1 MDLAGVYK
9 DLRIDECNQFIG
21 IQTEAGT
28 GYLRDACSKWTRNI
42 SALQRRTDRIAA
54 LRERL
59 GAIAREESERDFAA
73 AAAAEP
79 TVRKI
84 LDPPTD
90 FAEECYGQLLFRGDL
105 TITANHIPF
114 LLTVLRFYKIFITP
128 VMAVAMPLMAIILPY
143 ILVRFVFG
151 MPMPIRAY
159 IGLLRKVYSGGMGAV
174 AGAPAEPAG
183 YLSQIKFYAQTG
195 WLCFNFAQSLWQPIQ
210 SAKHLYHLDK
220 TLQVEGQAIQ
230 ELVGATHRLRERL
243 LRLGFKSPP
252 LSIELESVADVRR
265 AVAYV
270 LESPEA
276 MKLLLRQLGEYEV
289 MIRLA
294 THPDLCIVRWLGGT
308 RPQLRIR
315 RTCDIRVQREDRV
328 PISIRLDVQP
338 HSLLTGPNR
347 GGKSTALR
355 AIGRCVF
362 LAHTLGVGIGERVAM
377 TPFDW
382 IQTCLRLEDIPGQQ
396 SLFEREVAFAAL
408 GLDRIRTSKGRG
420 LLLIDELFHSTNPP
434 DAEIASRQFL
444 DELWSS
450 RLALSIIS
458 THLFALTDS
467 PAEKVQLLCCPAID
481 DGRRIKY
488 KYGLTA
494 GVCKVSSV
502 REILREQGFRG
513 SKSCAQNYL

>member
-9 DLRIDECNQFIG
+9 DLCIDECKTFIG
-21 IQTEAGT
+21 IRTESGADHLKG
-28 GYLRDACSKWTRNI
+28 ACSKWTRHI

-59 GAIAREESERDFAA
+59 DPTFRQESERDLEI

-79 TVRKI
+79 AVRKI
-84 LDPPTD
+84 LDPPSD

-105 TITANHIPF
+105 TVTANHIPF
-114 LLTVLRFYKIFITP
+114 LLTVLRFYKIFVTP
-128 VMAVAMPLMAIILPY
+128 VMAVAMPLMALILPY
-143 ILVRFVFG
+143 ILIRFVFG
-151 MPMPIRAY
+151 MPMPVGVY
-159 IGLLRKVYSGGMGAV
+159 IGLLRKVYSGGMGTADT
-174 AGAPAEPAG
+174 GATTG
-183 YLSQIKFYAQTG
+183 YLSQLKFYAQTG

-210 SAKHLYHLDK
+210 SAKHLYKLDK
-220 TLQVEGQAIQ
+220 TLQAEGQAIQ
-230 ELVGATHRLRERL
+230 ELVGAIHRLRERL
-243 LRLGFKSPP
+243 LTLGFKSPT
-252 LSIELESVADVRR
+252 LSVELESVADVRR

-270 LESPEA
+270 LESPA
-276 MKLLLRQLGEYEV
+276 SMKLLLRQLGEYEV
-289 MIRLA
+289 LIRLA
-294 THPDLCIVRWLGGT
+294 AHPDLCIVRWLGGA

-315 RTCDIRVQREDRV
+315 RTCDIRVPREQRV
-328 PISIRLDVQP
+328 PISVRMDAQP

-362 LAHTLGVGIGERVAM
+362 LAHTLGVGIGVRVAM

-396 SLFEREVAFAAL
+396 SLFEREVGFAAL
-408 GLDRIRTSKGRG
+408 GLDRIRTSKSRG
-420 LLLIDELFHSTNPP
+420 LLFIDELFHSTNPP

-450 RLALSIIS
+450 RRTLSIIS

-481 DGRRIKY
+481 DGRHIKY
-488 KYGLTA
+488 KYGLSA

-502 REILREQGFRG
+502 REILREQGFSG
-513 SKSCAQNYL
+513 GGPSAQNYR

>member
-9 DLRIDECNQFIG
+9 DLRIDECNAFIG
-21 IQTEAGT
+21 IRTEAGAAVMK
-28 GYLRDACSKWTRNI
+28 DACSKWTKNI
-42 SALQRRTDRIAA
+42 GALQRRTDRIAA

-59 GAIAREESERDFAA
+59 DPVFREESERDLEA

-84 LDPPTD
+84 LDPPSD

-105 TITANHIPF
+105 TVTANHIPF
-114 LLTVLRFYKIFITP
+114 LLTVLRFYKIFVTP
-128 VMAVAMPLMAIILPY
+128 VMAVAMPLMALILPY

-151 MPMPIRAY
+151 LPMPVGTY
-159 IGLLRKVYSGGMGAV
+159 IGLLRRVYSGGMGGSDGAV
-174 AGAPAEPAG
+174 AGATTG
-183 YLSQIKFYAQTG
+183 YLSQLKFYAQTG
-195 WLCFNFAQSLWQPIQ
+195 WLCFNFAQSLWQPFQ

-220 TLQVEGQAIQ
+220 TLQAEGQAIQ
-230 ELVGATHRLRERL
+230 ALVGATHRLRERL
-243 LRLGFKSPP
+243 LALGFRSSP
-252 LSIELESVADVRR
+252 LSIDLESVADVRR

-289 MIRLA
+289 LYRLA
-294 THPDLCIVRWLGGT
+294 AHPDLCIVRWLGGA

-315 RTCDIRVQREDRV
+315 RTCDIRVRREERV
-328 PISIRLDVQP
+328 PISVRMDKQP

-420 LLLIDELFHSTNPP
+420 LLFIDELFHSTNPP

-450 RLALSIIS
+450 RRTLSIIS

-467 PAEKVQLLCCPAID
+467 PAERVQLLCCPAID
-481 DGRRIKY
+481 DGRRITY
-488 KYGLTA
+488 KYGLAT

-502 REILREQGFRG
+502 REILREQGFCHRR
-513 SKSCAQNYL
+513 AQNYR

>member
-9 DLRIDECNQFIG
+9 DLRIDECNNFIG
-21 IQTEAGT
+21 IRTEAAAT
-28 GYLRDACSKWTRNI
+28 VMKEACGKWTSHI
-42 SALQRRTDRIAA
+42 GVLQKRTERIAA

-59 GAIAREESERDFAA
+59 SAHRREEFEQDLEA

-84 LDPPTD
+84 LDPPSD
-90 FAEECYGQLLFRGDL
+90 FADECYGQLLFRGDL
-105 TITANHIPF
+105 TSTANHIPY
-114 LLTVLRFYKIFITP
+114 LLTVLRFYKIFVTPIMAIT
-128 VMAVAMPLMAIILPY
+128 MPLMALILPY

-151 MPMPIRAY
+151 IPMPVGAY
-159 IGLLRKVYSGGMGAV
+159 IGLLRKVYSGGGAE
-174 AGAPAEPAG
+174 EPTG
-183 YLSQIKFYAQTG
+183 HLGRLKFYAQTG
-195 WLCFNFAQSLWQPIQ
+195 WLCFNFIQSLWQPIQ

-220 TLQVEGQAIQ
+220 TLQAEGEAIQ
-230 ELVGATHRLRERL
+230 ILVGSTHRLRERL
-243 LRLGFKSPP
+243 LVLGFKSPP
-252 LSIELESVADVRR
+252 LSISVEAVSDVRR

-270 LESPEA
+270 LESPNS
-276 MKLLLRQLGEYEV
+276 MQLLLRQLGEYE
-289 MIRLA
+289 MLYRLA
-294 THPDLCIVRWLGGT
+294 AHPDLCIVRWLDER

-315 RTCDIRVQREDRV
+315 RTCDIRIQREDRV
-328 PISIRLDVQP
+328 PISVNLTEQP

-355 AIGRCVF
+355 AIGRSVF

-408 GLDRIRTSKGRG
+408 GLDRIRTRKGRG
-420 LLLIDELFHSTNPP
+420 LLFIDELFHSTNPP

-444 DELWSS
+444 SELWNN
-450 RLALSIIS
+450 RRTLSIIS
-458 THLFALTDS
+458 THLFSLTES

-481 DGRRIKY
+481 DGRHIKY
-488 KYGLTA
+488 KYGLA
-494 GVCKVSSV
+494 HGVCKVSSV

-513 SKSCAQNYL
+513 RAQNYR